1 MTLFKMSD
9 SNRSTISSLC
19 SKFGVLFSRNSNFKV
34 GYLLRYN
41 TYKQCAINGKIL
53 QIRPDTVGFL
63 CSIKEIKS
71 KSENFVSILTKRYLY
86 PKRISKFYFCRNCNF
101 FCRFLEHCTIYK
113 NSLKKLGRL
122 KLYLFFWMEKY

>member
-41 TYKQCAINGKIL
+41 TYTQGAINGKIL

-71 KSENFVSILTKRYLY
+71 KSEKFVSILTKRYLY
-86 PKRISKFYFCRNCNF
+86 PKRISKNLPQLQF